1 MGKVLK
7 MVPANDD
14 ADPVN
19 DWLARCEVAFIEQ
32 SGMTADVLT
41 RAMLAKACNGLIEDL
56 GADEAA
62 RLLGALAVRISTV
75 AASDHGK

>member
-1 MGKVLK
+1 MGEVVK

-19 DWLARCEVAFIEQ
+19 DWLVRVEIAFVEQ

-62 RLLGALAVRISTV
+62 RFFEALAMRISPPMATR
-75 AASDHGK
+75 S